1 MWVSPSAGVR
11 AASAAAEAHGHTGG
25 CPGFASL
32 ASHGRATKPHNDD
45 CRERIRTI
53 ILRTLTGEARMDTYK
68 DRNAEIERVKERR
81 RVQAELCAVDVLE
94 EPGNRD
100 DEQVAVRHADAS
112 GGYITENQHEDNTT
126 RDIQND
132 KKRIKGGKWRTI
144 GKVEEDSTT

>member
-1 MWVSPSAGVR
+1 
-11 AASAAAEAHGHTGG
+11 
-25 CPGFASL
+25 
-32 ASHGRATKPHNDD
+32 
-45 CRERIRTI
+45 
-53 ILRTLTGEARMDTYK
+53 MDTYK
-68 DRNAEIERVKERR
+68 DRIAEMEGVKERR